1 MSTYNQVCSFGPFCH
16 TGNLLQKLKIKIA
29 SFPFDWLCTTPLIIS
44 DCIEN
49 NFRFFLDK
57 SYYILDETTK
67 HPIHKY
73 YAENFQFDKMMF
85 AHSNPL
91 ENDVYEYL
99 KRCIKRFEI
108 LLKSEDKKLF
118 VISYMVT
125 YTEKVDSDYLS
136 NIKTLNETLSK
147 HTTNYD
153 ILCIV
158 NTPNQKMQSFHLDKT
173 ENNIFILQLS
183 TYSIS
188 HGVFFL
194 DERDNEYLVNTIN
207 DHFVF
212 DIKNIYGGGDD
223 C

>member
-1 MSTYNQVCSFGPFCH
+1 MSTYNHVCSFGPFCH
-16 TGNLLQKLKIKIA
+16 TGNLLQKLNIKIA

-49 NFRFFLDK
+49 NFRYFLDK
-57 SYYILDETTK
+57 SYYIIDETK
-67 HPIHKY
+67 NHPIHKY
-73 YAENFQFDKMMF
+73 YAENFHFDKMLF

-91 ENDVYEYL
+91 QPEVYEYL
-99 KRCIKRFEI
+99 KRCIRRFEI
-108 LLKSEDKKLF
+108 LLKSEEKKLF

-125 YTEKVDSDYLS
+125 YTEKVDLDYLS
-136 NIKTLNETLSK
+136 KIKTLNETLAK

-158 NTPNQKMQSFHLDKT
+158 NTPNQNVQSFSLDKT
-173 ENNIFILQLS
+173 EDNLYILRLN

-207 DHFVF
+207 NHFLF
-212 DIKNIYGGGDD
+212 DIKHIYGEKD
-223 C
+223 